1 MTAVTSLV
9 ERIDQDVPPTNKWVV
24 TMTVLAGTM
33 ASSISGSSVN
43 VALPHIQASLGVT
56 TQQVTWVA
64 TSYLTAL
71 VIVMP
76 LTAWLSSVLGRKL
89 MYLIALTTFTLASAG
104 CGLSQTLGELIFFR
118 VIAGLGGGA
127 MLPTSQAIM
136 RESFPPEEQGQAM
149 GIFGMIAFLGPA
161 VGPTLG
167 GWLTDNYTWHWI
179 FFVNLPIG
187 PLGLLLGAR
196 FLQDPPYM
204 RARGLQRVDGIGIT
218 LMAIGLTALQ
228 VVLEE
233 GEQDDWFHSSFIN
246 LTIAI
251 AVLALV
257 AFVLWEL
264 HTPFPAVNLR
274 ILRDLTFA
282 AGTFIGGMFGV
293 AMFGT
298 ILVLPLF
305 LQNLLGYDATQSG
318 LALMPR
324 ALAMVVMMYVAG
336 QLYNRLGV
344 HVMVPFGLILTAVA
358 GFMMGRFTLDS
369 TPVQILIPQLVQ
381 GIGFSFLSVPLV
393 TATLAMIPR
402 PLMQSA
408 TGLLN
413 LVRMLGGSIGT
424 AAVITIL
431 DHRTTSASTRL
442 MQYASTCNPN
452 FLHWWSA
459 YEAALVARGSD
470 PWSAH
475 RRALATLQTLINQQ
489 AAVVAFDSVFAIL
502 GVLFL
507 ICVPLVALM
516 RSARPRPS
524 ED

>member
-1 MTAVTSLV
+1 
-9 ERIDQDVPPTNKWVV
+9 
-24 TMTVLAGTM
+24 
-33 ASSISGSSVN
+33 
-43 VALPHIQASLGVT
+43 
-56 TQQVTWVA
+56 
-64 TSYLTAL
+64 
-71 VIVMP
+71 
-76 LTAWLSSVLGRKL
+76 
-89 MYLIALTTFTLASAG
+89 
-104 CGLSQTLGELIFFR
+104 
-118 VIAGLGGGA
+118 
-127 MLPTSQAIM
+127 
-136 RESFPPEEQGQAM
+136 
-149 GIFGMIAFLGPA
+149 
-161 VGPTLG
+161 
-167 GWLTDNYTWHWI
+167 
-179 FFVNLPIG
+179 
-187 PLGLLLGAR
+187 
-196 FLQDPPYM
+196 
-204 RARGLQRVDGIGIT
+204 
-218 LMAIGLTALQ
+218 
-228 VVLEE
+228 
-233 GEQDDWFHSSFIN
+233 
-246 LTIAI
+246 
-251 AVLALV
+251 V

-264 HTPFPAVNLR
+264 YTPGPAVNLR
-274 ILRDLTFA
+274 ILQNLTFT
-282 AGTFIGGMFGV
+282 AGTFIGGVFGV

-305 LQNLLGYDATQSG
+305 LQNLLGYDATQAG

-324 ALAMVVMMYVAG
+324 ALTMVVMMYVAG

-369 TPVQILIPQLVQ
+369 TPMQILIPQLVQ

-442 MQYASTCNPN
+442 MQYASTCNPT
-452 FLHWWSA
+452 FLHWWGA

-489 AAVVAFDSVFAIL
+489 ASVVAYDTVFTVVGA
-502 GVLFL
+502 LFL
-507 ICVPLVALM
+507 ACIPLVALM
-516 RSARPRPS
+516 RSRSSEHTTVADASRPS
-524 ED
+524 ANA